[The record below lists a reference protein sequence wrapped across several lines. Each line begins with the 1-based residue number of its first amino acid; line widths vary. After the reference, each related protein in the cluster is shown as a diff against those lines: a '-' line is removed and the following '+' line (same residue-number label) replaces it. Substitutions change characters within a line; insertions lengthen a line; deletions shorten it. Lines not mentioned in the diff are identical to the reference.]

1 MFLLCL
7 LSGEFLSYGCWILSK
22 AFSASIEINHT
33 VTTFQFVNMVHNTDW
48 FANVE
53 DSLHPWNKVHLV
65 MMYDLFNM
73 LLDSVCLNFAED
85 FYIWIYRSFV
95 SLKWSESRS
104 VMSDSLQPHGLYN
117 PWNSPGQN
125 TGVGSLSL
133 CQIFPTQGRY
143 WPVAIFSCGILV

>member
-1 MFLLCL
+1 MLPDNKWVLNFVKGFFCIYWDYHMV
-7 LSGEFLSYGCWILSK
+7 FI
-22 AFSASIEINHT
+22 
-33 VTTFQFVNMVHNTDW
+33 FQFFGMVYHIDW
-48 FANVE
+48 SAYIE
-53 DSLHPWNKVHLV
+53 ESLHPWDKVHLV